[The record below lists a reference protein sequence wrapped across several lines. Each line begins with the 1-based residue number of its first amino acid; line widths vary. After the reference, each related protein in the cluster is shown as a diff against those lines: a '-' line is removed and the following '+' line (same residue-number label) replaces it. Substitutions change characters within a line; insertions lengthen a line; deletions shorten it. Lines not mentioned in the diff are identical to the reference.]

1 MDGADREAEH
11 LGVPVYTGRKSN
23 QPPLMIP
30 CMPCVAKFTT
40 SYTESPLSM
49 ERGKKSTK
57 WKTFVFVYHLL
68 FSVIVC
74 LFGFVTFLTSK
85 SECHC
90 GIVCVCVC
98 VINGSCLSLGCPL
111 VIFTSSNQTTPKTVS
126 ILHYI
131 MR

>member
-1 MDGADREAEH
+1 MPIYQAPPRSTCEAGAYAWCPSQPAPHARGALWFCVMDGADREADH

-30 CMPCVAKFTT
+30 RMPCVAKFTT

-68 FSVIVC
+68 FSVIVVY
-74 LFGFVTFLTSK
+74 LAL
-85 SECHC
+85 
-90 GIVCVCVC
+90 
-98 VINGSCLSLGCPL
+98 
-111 VIFTSSNQTTPKTVS
+111 
-126 ILHYI
+126 LHF
-131 MR
+131 